1 MVNIVNLLEVYSLE
15 EILEYNDITVEELL
29 EMLLEIGY
37 IKIPEVEPLE

>member
-1 MVNIVNLLEVYSLE
+1 MVNILHILEVYSLE